1 MGFTARM
8 DDFDDESFSRPALFS
23 APAAPH
29 ARRAAAVSGEAGRR
43 RVEGNREEQLLGS
56 TMSPHAMRVRGLE
69 EGERGRIQQEAQL
82 LAALEVAGVVAAPA
96 VLELEDEGYV
106 REVAPVLGRQ
116 GGRRAAETGTPP
128 TGERRAVARARESLD
143 ELIGALHERGWVLG
157 APHGCGLGVRADGSV
172 LALELD
178 GLRREQ
184 SLSAR
189 QADRR
194 WVDSVLQDQDRTL
207 RRRVHLGQARTEQ
220 DALVLGGEPSPQGPR
235 HLPDQAPAQVEEEPA
250 SALQP
255 MPPQPA
261 PAQPASSPSS
271 LPVPRRRRR
280 DAAES
285 RPQLSLSESHTDRP
299 AVVPTGFGADHRVWS
314 AIQEVLRQPRL
325 RRTAVFSGALVLLL
339 GAVVGLGAWWAQDR
353 DVPSTEREQPVAT
366 TPTEAAPA
374 PAPSIEEPQLLVAEL
389 AGSRHAYVTGI
400 SDLPTSAPGS
410 AALAEDERVRDAYE
424 GTTVRAGGP
433 VVHSAEV
440 IEQPGSSHTAV
451 LHAVTSMQELHLQ
464 EADGGSA
471 TVPATAAVTVRLVLE
486 WDGEQWRIVSTEQ
499 FEAAAK
505 TGAP

>member
-1 MGFTARM
+1 MGFTACM
-8 DDFDDESFSRPALFS
+8 DDFDDESFVPPALFS

-43 RVEGNREEQLLGS
+43 RVEGSREEQLLGS
-56 TMSPHAMRVRGLE
+56 ATSPHAVRVRGLE

-82 LAALEVAGVVAAPA
+82 LATLEVAGVVAAPA

-116 GGRRAAETGTPP
+116 VGRRAAEAGTPP

-157 APHGCGLGVRADGSV
+157 APHGCGLGVRSDGSV

-207 RRRVHLGQARTEQ
+207 RRRVHLGRERTEQ
-220 DALVLGGEPSPQGPR
+220 DALVLGGEPSSQGSR
-235 HLPDQAPAQVEEEPA
+235 HLPEPA
-250 SALQP
+250 LAAVEQDAASV
-255 MPPQPA
+255 PQPA
-261 PAQPASSPSS
+261 PSQPASSPSS

-285 RPQLSLSESHTDRP
+285 RPQPSVSESPADRP
-299 AVVPTGFGADHRVWS
+299 AVVPAGSGADHRVGA

-353 DVPSTEREQPVAT
+353 DEPSTEREQPVAT
-366 TPTEAAPA
+366 VPTEAAPA
-374 PAPSIEEPQLLVAEL
+374 PAPSIEEPQVLVAEL
-389 AGSRHAYVTGI
+389 AGTRHAYVTGI
-400 SDLPTSAPGS
+400 SDLPASAPGS
-410 AALAEDERVRDAYE
+410 AALAEDERVRDAYT
-424 GTTVRAGGP
+424 GTTVRTGGP

-471 TVPATAAVTVRLVLE
+471 TVPASAAVTVRLVLE
-486 WDGEQWRIVSTEQ
+486 WDGEQWRIVSAAQ
-499 FEAAAK
+499 LQAAA
-505 TGAP
+505 APRAP